1 MFFIFIFLF
10 SRFAMSTA
18 NFLHIKKA
26 DEAMHTTGEV
36 VKFSPPLD
44 FKGALYLGTRGSAL
58 VSGENYCHLKLKPIC
73 RSCCKTKRLRV

>member
-1 MFFIFIFLF
+1 MFFICIYLF

-58 VSGENYCHLKLKPIC
+58 VSGEKLF
-73 RSCCKTKRLRV
+73 SCKLEAH